1 MFATVFHECG
11 LSKTSGTPGVVLFW
25 KLSSVNMSAARA
37 SFWSEVGWGRE
48 AESRGVAQGPSSEKR
63 P

>member
-37 SFWSEVGWGRE
+37 SFGQKWGGGE